1 MLSLYIVSLVK
12 KHRGNRCAQ
21 WKTIDAVLCK
31 CIVPQCAMV
40 SAVYSFDEDLIESTR
55 GNKKRSDEDDD
66 LWRPEGD

>member
-1 MLSLYIVSLVK
+1 MRTMEDY
-12 KHRGNRCAQ
+12 RCSIMYYAS
-21 WKTIDAVLCK
+21 V
-31 CIVPQCAMV
+31 VPQCAMV